1 MMDIIISFKHLRTR
15 KGRFSLCSPLP
26 LCNLDLRC
34 KTITSL
40 EIRIC
45 IRSQLRS
52 PFGNFVKIVTI
63 EDSKYPVCLADY
75 LPAKEVEKFI
85 DNTTFLLL
93 RKTLLFESQI
103 IEHENVWDLNG
114 LNRDL
119 WLFRNKYILLHFDQR
134 TFPSLFRSRSSL
146 RWIFC
151 SYDVKIHRYEWT
163 TKA

>member
-15 KGRFSLCSPLP
+15 KGRFSLFPRYLYATSTW
-26 LCNLDLRC
+26 DVKRLRH
-34 KTITSL
+34 S
-40 EIRIC
+40 
-45 IRSQLRS
+45 RSVFASRLRS

-93 RKTLLFESQI
+93 RKTLLFENQI